1 MQINYHFFFSEFEQL
16 ELEHMK
22 GFVSSVKQYR
32 FIRKG
37 RAVFKRKAA

>member
-22 GFVSSVKQYR
+22 GFASSVKQY
-32 FIRKG
+32 
-37 RAVFKRKAA
+37 